1 MALVGATSVAFA
13 SDDQAGPYPVVLAS
27 IEAAAEPDTTG
38 AAIWGHIQDENYREN
53 WDLWPGMDELYE
65 GNQPHGMLLTT
76 YVNDVALVALN
87 HGETIMPAGAIVIK
101 ENYMPNRELAAVT
114 VMYKSAGYNGDYN
127 DWFFSKHLPDGTLDQ
142 MPNGMAMECR
152 LPGCQGC
159 HLARK
164 DADYLYTPR
173 PN

>member
-1 MALVGATSVAFA
+1 MLVGVASA
-13 SDDQAGPYPVVLAS
+13 AIAGDDSEGAITRSPITAPAD
-27 IEAAAEPDTTG
+27 PDTTG
-38 AAIWGHIQDENYREN
+38 AAIWAHIQGEDYREN
-53 WDLWPGMDELYE
+53 WDLWPGMGKMYE

-76 YVNDVALVALN
+76 YVNGVASEALN
-87 HGETIMPAGAIVIK
+87 AGETIMPPGAIVIK

-114 VMYKSAGYNGDYN
+114 VMYKRAGYNGEYN
-127 DWFFSKHLPDGTLDQ
+127 DWFFSKHLPDGTLDE
-142 MPNGMAMECR
+142 MPNGMAMEGR

-159 HLARK
+159 HLARR